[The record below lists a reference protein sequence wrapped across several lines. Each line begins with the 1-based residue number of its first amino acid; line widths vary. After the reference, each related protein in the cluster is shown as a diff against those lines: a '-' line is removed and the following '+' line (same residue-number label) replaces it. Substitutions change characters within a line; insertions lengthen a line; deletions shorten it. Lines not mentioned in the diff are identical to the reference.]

1 MPTFNEYQLV
11 TVFPDA
17 TAATTKGLAAG
28 TTDFNSST
36 IDCLAC
42 TDLNVVI
49 DLGTVTA
56 TGVGTFQLQ
65 RSDNNTTW
73 ANITGATYAWT
84 DADTNKTV
92 TIALAELTNRYIR
105 IVTDRGTANTV
116 ISGIKAYVTPR
127 AVAVTQIVTAN
138 QNAAQPVVVA
148 GSYL

>member
-1 MPTFNEYQLV
+1 MATFNEYQIV

-28 TTDFNSST
+28 TTDVNSSS
-36 IDCLAC
+36 IDCLGC
-42 TDLNVVI
+42 TALNVVI
-49 DLGTVTA
+49 DLGAVTA

-65 RSDNNTTW
+65 RSDNNSSW
-73 ANITGATYAWT
+73 ANITGAAYAWT

-116 ISGIKAYVTPR
+116 ISGIKAYVSPR
-127 AVAVTQIVTAN
+127 AVAVTQITTAN